1 MTLWSVTK
9 SLITDTMARF
19 IGAKVQSFPLKH
31 RESQEIVYICTMKTN
46 FNLKAYN
53 SFGFDAVAKQF
64 AEINTIS
71 DLQTLIKSGTLQ
83 SQNIL
88 ILSGGNNILFQNEV
102 FDGIVVY
109 INTKGIEILREN
121 ENNVVVRA
129 QAGEDWPD
137 FVRFCVGKGWHG
149 VENLAH
155 IPGKVGAAP
164 VQNIGAYG
172 MELEDSFL
180 QCETIELSTGESKV
194 FTKEDCH
201 FGYRESIFKGE
212 LKGQFVITSVDFLLH
227 KQAELML
234 EYGNIKSYLT
244 DNGIERPTLQQLH
257 DAICA
262 IRDAKLPNVK
272 QIGSAG
278 SFFKNPVIERAKF
291 EALLTEYPTMPHY
304 DEPNGMVKVPAGW
317 LIEHSGP
324 STGSGTARTVSW
336 KGWRDEHVGVYD
348 KQALVLVHYGG
359 GKGENIVELAHKIQ
373 DSVEEKFGIR
383 ISPEVNFV

>member
-1 MTLWSVTK
+1 
-9 SLITDTMARF
+9 
-19 IGAKVQSFPLKH
+19 
-31 RESQEIVYICTMKTN
+31 MKTN
-46 FNLKAYN
+46 INLQPYN

-64 AEINTIS
+64 VEINAVS
-71 DLQTLIKSGTLQ
+71 DLQTLIKSGALPRQKT
-83 SQNIL
+83 L

-102 FDGIVVY
+102 FDGLVIY
-109 INTKGIEILREN
+109 INTKGIEIIKEGGN
-121 ENNVVVRA
+121 EVVVRA

-172 MELEDSFL
+172 MELKDSFA
-180 QCETIELSTGESKV
+180 QCEAMDLATGETKV
-194 FTKEDCH
+194 FTKEECH

-212 LKGQFVITSVDFLLH
+212 LKGRYVITSVDFLL
-227 KQAELML
+227 KKDAPLNL
-234 EYGNIKSYLT
+234 EYGNIKAYLEE
-244 DNGIERPTLQQLH
+244 NGIPRPTLQQLH
-257 DAICA
+257 DVICT
-262 IRDAKLPNVK
+262 IRDAKLPDVK

-278 SFFKNPVIERAKF
+278 SFFKNPVIERAQF
-291 EALLTEYPTMPHY
+291 ETLLKEYPTMPHY
-304 DEPNGMVKVPAGW
+304 DEPNGKVKVPAGW
-317 LIEHSGP
+317 LIEQAG
-324 STGSGTARTVSW
+324 W

-359 GKGENIVELAHKIQ
+359 GKGQDIVQLAHRIQ
-373 DSVEEKFGIR
+373 ESVEEKFGIR

>member
-1 MTLWSVTK
+1 
-9 SLITDTMARF
+9 
-19 IGAKVQSFPLKH
+19 
-31 RESQEIVYICTMKTN
+31 MKTN
-46 FNLKAYN
+46 INLQPYN

-64 AEINTIS
+64 VEINAVS
-71 DLQTLIKSGTLQ
+71 DLQTLIKSGALPRQKT
-83 SQNIL
+83 L

-102 FDGIVVY
+102 FDGLVVY
-109 INTKGIEILREN
+109 INTKGIEILKEGGN
-121 ENNVVVRA
+121 DVVVRA

-172 MELEDSFL
+172 MELKDSFA
-180 QCETIELSTGESKV
+180 QCEAMDLVAGETKV
-194 FTKEDCH
+194 FTKEECR

-212 LKGQFVITSVDFLLH
+212 LKGRYVITSVDFLL
-227 KQAELML
+227 KKDAPLNL
-234 EYGNIKSYLT
+234 EYGNIKSYLEE
-244 DNGIERPTLQQLH
+244 NGISRPTLQQLH

-262 IRDAKLPNVK
+262 IRDAKLPDVK

-278 SFFKNPVIERAKF
+278 SFFKNPVIEREQL
-291 EALLTEYPTMPHY
+291 EALLKEYPTMPHY
-304 DEPNGMVKVPAGW
+304 DEPNGKVKVPAGW
-317 LIEHSGP
+317 LIEQAG
-324 STGSGTARTVSW
+324 W

-359 GKGENIVELAHKIQ
+359 GKGQDIVQLAHRIQ
-373 DSVEEKFGIR
+373 ESVEEKFGIR

>member
-1 MTLWSVTK
+1 
-9 SLITDTMARF
+9 
-19 IGAKVQSFPLKH
+19 
-31 RESQEIVYICTMKTN
+31 MKTN
-46 FNLKAYN
+46 VSLKPYN

-64 AEINTIS
+64 AEINEVN
-71 DLQTLIKSGTLQ
+71 DLQALIKSGAFQQQKT
-83 SQNIL
+83 L

-102 FDGIVVY
+102 FDGLVLY

-121 ENNVVVRA
+121 ENEVVVRA

-172 MELEDSFL
+172 MELKDSFV
-180 QCETIELSTGESKV
+180 QCEAMDLATGETKV
-194 FTKEDCH
+194 FNKAECR

-212 LKGQFVITSVDFLLH
+212 LKGRYIITSVNFLLKKNAPLH
-227 KQAELML
+227 L
-234 EYGNIKSYLT
+234 EYGNIKAYLEQ
-244 DNGIERPTLQQLH
+244 NGIENPTLQQLH

-262 IRDAKLPNVK
+262 IRVAKLPDVK

-278 SFFKNPVIERAKF
+278 SFFKNPVIKREQF
-291 EALLTEYPTMPHY
+291 EALLKEYPTMPHY
-304 DEPNGMVKVPAGW
+304 DEPNGKVKVPAGW

-324 STGSGTARTVSW
+324 STLRRAQGSGTAGATSW
-336 KGWRDEHVGVYD
+336 KGWREEHVGVYD

-359 GKGENIVELAHKIQ
+359 GKGQEIVELAHKIQ
-373 DSVEEKFGIR
+373 DSVDKKFGIR

>member
-1 MTLWSVTK
+1 
-9 SLITDTMARF
+9 
-19 IGAKVQSFPLKH
+19 
-31 RESQEIVYICTMKTN
+31 MKTN
-46 FNLKAYN
+46 VSLKPYN

-64 AEINTIS
+64 AEINAIS
-71 DLQTLIKSGTLQ
+71 DLQALIQSGALQ
-83 SQNIL
+83 CQKTL

-109 INTKGIEILREN
+109 INTKGIEILREDGN
-121 ENNVVVRA
+121 DVVVRA

-172 MELEDSFL
+172 MELKDSFL
-180 QCETIELSTGESKV
+180 QCEAIDLSTGKPKV
-194 FTKEDCH
+194 FTKEECR
-201 FGYRESIFKGE
+201 FGYRESVFKNE
-212 LKGQFVITSVDFLLH
+212 LKGQFVITSVDFLLQKEAPLH
-227 KQAELML
+227 L
-234 EYGNIKSYLT
+234 EYGNIKAYLEQ
-244 DNGIERPTLQQLH
+244 NGIESPTLQQLH

-262 IRDAKLPNVK
+262 IRDAKLPDVK

-278 SFFKNPVIERAKF
+278 SFFKNPVIERAQF
-291 EALLTEYPTMPHY
+291 EALLKEYPSMPHY
-304 DEPNGMVKVPAGW
+304 DDPNGMVKVPAGW
-317 LIEHSGP
+317 LIEHCGP
-324 STGSGTARTVSW
+324 STGSGTAAVKSW

-359 GKGENIVELAHKIQ
+359 GKGHDIVELAHRIQ